1 MVAGHQITLSSWKKG
16 GVFLAQRTIL
26 QVASDDIL
34 IYFRLANETRFEDNK
49 FMDRRSMSLE
59 LDMFAGIRARSR
71 SRNRYGF
78 KEKKQ

>member
-1 MVAGHQITLSSWKKG
+1 M
-16 GVFLAQRTIL
+16 
-26 QVASDDIL
+26 ASDDIL